1 MALNNR
7 QNYWQQQRAQGA
19 PRPGAFARQRRLPPG
34 KAPGR
39 YNQQALMGMAPEGF
53 NPGGQ
58 TGGPL
63 LNDPMPRISGGTSDP
78 FMGGFN
84 RGGGFNP
91 QGPGGVNPGGMSI
104 DLNDFT
110 RNETMGEMRQY
121 NPGGL
126 DNLTQQDP
134 YAARNAVMPPSYRG
148 GRGAYPGGNTGGMSI
163 DQREMQPGGFGG
175 SPPEMGV
182 GYQTVM
188 PPSYNAGRAPVQYQ
202 GNQQALTGQ
211 TRQQRPWGMQQQ
223 QRLNQA
229 MQRGNFGR

>member
-34 KAPGR
+34 AAAGR
-39 YNQQALMGMAPEGF
+39 YNPYPPIP
-53 NPGGQ
+53 PG
-58 TGGPL
+58 L
-63 LNDPMPRISGGTSDP
+63 
-78 FMGGFN
+78 GGFN
-84 RGGGFNP
+84 GGDFSG
-91 QGPGGVNPGGMSI
+91 GPSN

-110 RNETMGEMRQY
+110 RGAREGIDSQGNPLRSLTDPRIVAQGRGRNRPGWSQMRGGPMQANALTGQY
-121 NPGGL
+121 PGGNMQGGS
-126 DNLTQQDP
+126 NLEEMPQTYNGMTNAQINP
-134 YAARNAVMPPSYRG
+134 YGFSPGRAPEGMSAFPGMPPADGISPSGMGVGYNAVMPS
-148 GRGAYPGGNTGGMSI
+148 
-163 DQREMQPGGFGG
+163 
-175 SPPEMGV
+175 
-182 GYQTVM
+182 
-188 PPSYNAGRAPVQYQ
+188 SYNAGRAPVQYQ